1 MLRRAAVNR
10 FEHRMLIANVPA
22 RGHAHPSLQDRGEIR
37 CDIAEQVRCDRD
49 IVDLGRSNEPLLER
63 VDVRVVLLDRRVPR
77 RDLIV
82 DLTEELASGGDV
94 RLVHARHPMLPIRW
108 RALSLFRYFEGES
121 DHTLGPL
128 PRDDTAVYREFL
140 HPAPIEEAA
149 GRRVQSLRVLPND
162 DEIHL
167 PRLPHKLESVVDLV
181 PDVRVEFG
189 RSHVRVQV
197 QAETQSE
204 DHADSGDVAGVGVV
218 FGLRFGL
225 DLYANVRPT
234 KLYPNVRHK
243 IHDGFKLVW
252 EPGKVDFVIVR
263 ENTEGLYTP
272 TRGFLDRGGVKEL
285 AVDSRVIT
293 RKGAERV
300 IRFAFELS
308 KQRNGAP
315 SDQKRRV
322 TCVDK
327 SNVTAGCKLFRQVYD
342 EVAARYPTIQK
353 DYAYIDAFQQWLIRS
368 PEVYDVAV
376 TSNLFGD
383 IATDLAAVLQ
393 GGMGIAAGG
402 NIGDQHAMFEPIHGS
417 APKHAGKDE
426 VNPIA
431 MILAVQMM
439 LDWLGRKKGDESMR
453 EAATAIEQAVETTL
467 KKGTVLT
474 YDLGGFAKCSEVG
487 TAIASAVSRP
497 RKKS

>member
-1 MLRRAAVNR
+1 MRCSLS
-10 FEHRMLIANVPA
+10 PA
-22 RGHAHPSLQDRGEIR
+22 LASESLCSPSPS
-37 CDIAEQVRCDRD
+37 
-49 IVDLGRSNEPLLER
+49 GRSMAFKI
-63 VDVRVVLLDRRVPR
+63 VVLAGDGVGPEVVREGVKVLKAVGTVYGLSFDLVPFPCGGQHYLD
-77 RDLIV
+77 
-82 DLTEELASGGDV
+82 TGEEWPDGAFESCKAADAILLGAVG
-94 RLVHARHPMLPIRW
+94 LP
-108 RALSLFRYFEGES
+108 
-121 DHTLGPL
+121 
-128 PRDDTAVYREFL
+128 
-140 HPAPIEEAA
+140 EA
-149 GRRVQSLRVLPND
+149 VLPNG
-162 DEIHL
+162 EI
-167 PRLPHKLESVVDLV
+167 
-181 PDVRVEFG
+181 
-189 RSHVRVQV
+189 
-197 QAETQSE
+197 
-204 DHADSGDVAGVGVV
+204 AGVSVV

-243 IHDGFKLVW
+243 IHDAFKQVW

-353 DYAYIDAFQQWLIRS
+353 DYAYIDAFQQWLLRS
-368 PEVYDVAV
+368 PEAYDVAV
-376 TSNLFGD
+376 TTNVFGD

-393 GGMGIAAGG
+393 GGLGMAAGA
-402 NIGDQHAMFEPIHGS
+402 NIGDDHAMFEPIHGS

-431 MILAVQMM
+431 MVLAVHLL
-439 LDWLGRKKGDESMR
+439 LDWLGRRKRDKALRD
-453 EAATAIEQAVETTL
+453 AAAVVERAVETVL
-467 KKGTVLT
+467 KTGKTLT
-474 YDLGGFAKCSEVG
+474 YDLGGTAKCSEVG
-487 TAIASAVSRP
+487 TAIATAVT
-497 RKKS
+497 KLAKEA

>member
-1 MLRRAAVNR
+1 MA
-10 FEHRMLIANVPA
+10 FKI
-22 RGHAHPSLQDRGEIR
+22 
-37 CDIAEQVRCDRD
+37 
-49 IVDLGRSNEPLLER
+49 
-63 VDVRVVLLDRRVPR
+63 VVLAGDGVGPEVVREGVKVLKAVGTVYGLSFDLVPFPCGGQHYLD
-77 RDLIV
+77 
-82 DLTEELASGGDV
+82 TGEEWPDGAFESCKAADAILLGAVG
-94 RLVHARHPMLPIRW
+94 LP
-108 RALSLFRYFEGES
+108 
-121 DHTLGPL
+121 
-128 PRDDTAVYREFL
+128 
-140 HPAPIEEAA
+140 EA
-149 GRRVQSLRVLPND
+149 VLPNG
-162 DEIHL
+162 EI
-167 PRLPHKLESVVDLV
+167 
-181 PDVRVEFG
+181 
-189 RSHVRVQV
+189 
-197 QAETQSE
+197 
-204 DHADSGDVAGVGVV
+204 AGVEVV

-243 IHDGFKLVW
+243 IHDAFKQVW

-353 DYAYIDAFQQWLIRS
+353 DYAYIDAFQQWLLRS
-368 PEVYDVAV
+368 PEAYDVAV
-376 TSNLFGD
+376 TTNVFGD

-393 GGMGIAAGG
+393 GGLGMAAGA
-402 NIGDQHAMFEPIHGS
+402 NIGDDHAMFEPIHGS

-431 MILAVQMM
+431 MVLAVHLL
-439 LDWLGRKKGDESMR
+439 LDWLGRRKRDKALRD
-453 EAATAIEQAVETTL
+453 AAAVVERAVETVL
-467 KKGTVLT
+467 KTGKTLT
-474 YDLGGFAKCSEVG
+474 YDLGGTAKCSEVG
-487 TAIASAVSRP
+487 TAIATAVT
-497 RKKS
+497 KLAKEA

>member
-1 MLRRAAVNR
+1 MRCSLSPAVAS
-10 FEHRMLIANVPA
+10 ESLCS
-22 RGHAHPSLQDRGEIR
+22 PSPS
-37 CDIAEQVRCDRD
+37 
-49 IVDLGRSNEPLLER
+49 GRSMAFKI
-63 VDVRVVLLDRRVPR
+63 VVLAGDGVGPEVVREGVKVLKAVGTAYGLSFDLVPFPCGGQHYLD
-77 RDLIV
+77 
-82 DLTEELASGGDV
+82 TGEEWPDGAFESCKAADAILLGAVG
-94 RLVHARHPMLPIRW
+94 LP
-108 RALSLFRYFEGES
+108 
-121 DHTLGPL
+121 
-128 PRDDTAVYREFL
+128 
-140 HPAPIEEAA
+140 EA
-149 GRRVQSLRVLPND
+149 VLPNG
-162 DEIHL
+162 EI
-167 PRLPHKLESVVDLV
+167 
-181 PDVRVEFG
+181 
-189 RSHVRVQV
+189 
-197 QAETQSE
+197 
-204 DHADSGDVAGVGVV
+204 AGVDVV

-243 IHDGFKLVW
+243 IHDAFKQVW

-353 DYAYIDAFQQWLIRS
+353 DYAYIDAFQQWLLRS
-368 PEVYDVAV
+368 PEAYDVAV
-376 TSNLFGD
+376 TTNVFGD

-393 GGMGIAAGG
+393 GGLGMAAGG
-402 NIGDQHAMFEPIHGS
+402 NNRGEHARFGPIHGS
-417 APKHAGKDE
+417 APKHAGKGAG
-426 VNPIA
+426 NPIA
-431 MILAVQMM
+431 MILAGPMM
-439 LDWLGRKKGDESMR
+439 LGWLVRGKAAKTPRRPDRGRGCLGR
-453 EAATAIEQAVETTL
+453 AAPRRWQATVGRVPARPAGASRADSTT
-467 KKGTVLT
+467 GI
-474 YDLGGFAKCSEVG
+474 G
-487 TAIASAVSRP
+487 SRGA
-497 RKKS
+497 

>member
-1 MLRRAAVNR
+1 MALK
-10 FEHRMLIANVPA
+10 I
-22 RGHAHPSLQDRGEIR
+22 
-37 CDIAEQVRCDRD
+37 
-49 IVDLGRSNEPLLER
+49 
-63 VDVRVVLLDRRVPR
+63 VLLPGDGAGPEVMKEAVKVLKAVETAYGLPFDLVPYPCGGQHY
-77 RDLIV
+77 LE
-82 DLTEELASGGDV
+82 TGEEWPDGA
-94 RLVHARHPMLPIRW
+94 
-108 RALSLFRYFEGES
+108 FES
-121 DHTLGPL
+121 CKAADAILLG
-128 PRDDTAVYREFL
+128 AV
-140 HPAPIEEAA
+140 
-149 GRRVQSLRVLPND
+149 GRPDAVLPNG
-162 DEIHL
+162 EI
-167 PRLPHKLESVVDLV
+167 
-181 PDVRVEFG
+181 
-189 RSHVRVQV
+189 
-197 QAETQSE
+197 
-204 DHADSGDVAGVGVV
+204 AGVGVV

-243 IHDGFKLVW
+243 IHDGFKQVW

-315 SDQKRRV
+315 SDGKRRV

-342 EVAARYPTIQK
+342 EVAAAYPTIQK
-353 DYAYIDAFQQWLIRS
+353 DYAYIDAFQQWILRS
-368 PEVYDVAV
+368 PEAYDVAV
-376 TSNLFGD
+376 TTNVFGD

-393 GGMGIAAGG
+393 GGLGMAAGG
-402 NIGDQHAMFEPIHGS
+402 NIGDEHAMFEPIHGS

-431 MILAVQMM
+431 MILAVHMM
-439 LDWLGRKKGDESMR
+439 LDWLGRRKRDKALRG
-453 EAATAIEQAVETTL
+453 AAVVIEEAVETIL
-467 KKGTVLT
+467 KAGKTLT
-474 YDLGGFAKCSEVG
+474 YDLGGAAKCSEVG
-487 TAIASAVSRP
+487 TAVAVATS
-497 RKKS
+497 KLAKGA